1 MKYNDIEFLVKNIS
15 VIEMLP
21 VRIFKEKECIFF
33 YYSMGIIKDPIE
45 LLLDKVLGIDNNIG
59 YFSSEDFFY
68 YAYVKSED
76 YKIIFGP
83 FRLLSPDDITINK
96 LSLNLGLSKDEIP
109 GFTAVI
115 KSIKNQT
122 FESFFPHLSNLNLI
136 LNNEKLTFKD
146 LQVDDEKADELN
158 QDFNKQV
165 NENNIDEVNAS
176 YLNNTYLVEK
186 ELYSIVENGEIDR
199 LRMWLKN
206 SPQIKAG
213 ILSNDNL
220 RQLKN
225 TFVAA
230 ITLISRAAIKGHMD
244 EKDSLSLSDL
254 YIQKMELLTSSSDI
268 YMLLMNMVIDY
279 TERVSKIKNMDNTS
293 SFMIKLNKYILN
305 HLSDPI
311 KSKDVADYLF
321 ISKSTLFYKIK
332 SETNMTFSN
341 YILSIKI
348 NESKNL
354 LRYTDRSISSISI
367 YLGFSSQSHF
377 NHAFKKFTSITPV
390 KYRNSFI

>member
-377 NHAFKKFTSITPV
+377 NHALKKFTSITPV